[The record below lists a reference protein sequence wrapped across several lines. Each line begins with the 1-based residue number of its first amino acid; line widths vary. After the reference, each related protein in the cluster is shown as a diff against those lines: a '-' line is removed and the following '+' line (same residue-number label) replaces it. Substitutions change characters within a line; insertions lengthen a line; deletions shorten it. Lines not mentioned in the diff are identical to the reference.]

1 LESVLEYFF
10 LACIALLAGVLIG
23 SVGVGGVL
31 LIPAL
36 LAVTNLS
43 IHQASASAL
52 ITFILTGALGTYLF
66 ARRGSIAWGMS
77 VPICLGAVIAGYLG
91 AQVNVIVA
99 PQLLIGIIGLM
110 VIGAG
115 IWALMAR
122 IPVTL
127 GGHDA
132 VSNPPKRR
140 AILFAVGLV
149 SGFLSGL
156 SGAGGPL
163 FSVPLMLALKFN
175 PLATIGVAQV
185 FQVVA
190 SGSGSVANIVNG
202 VVDFKIV
209 AFIVPFELIGICIGV
224 VIAHKTRVDRLKK
237 VAAGLCILV
246 GIYMTIKSFI

>member
-1 LESVLEYFF
+1 M
-10 LACIALLAGVLIG
+10 
-23 SVGVGGVL
+23 GGVL

-36 LAVTNLS
+36 LAFSDLN
-43 IHQASASAL
+43 IHQVSASAL
-52 ITFILTGALGTYLF
+52 ITFILTGALGTHLY
-66 ARRGSIAWGMS
+66 ARRGSIAWGMT
-77 VPICLGAVIAGYLG
+77 VPICLGAVIATYLG
-91 AQVNVIVA
+91 AELNAIVA
-99 PQLLIGIIGLM
+99 SELLIRIIGLM

-115 IWALMAR
+115 IWALMSR
-122 IPVTL
+122 IPATSASNGAL
-127 GGHDA
+127 
-132 VSNPPKRR
+132 SNPPKRR
-140 AILFAVGLV
+140 GVLFVVGFV

-190 SGSGSVANIVNG
+190 SSSGSIANILNG
-202 VVDFKIV
+202 AVDFKIV
-209 AFIVPFELIGICIGV
+209 AFIVPFELIGISIGV
-224 VIAHKTRVDRLKK
+224 VIAHKTRVEKLKK

>member
-1 LESVLEYFF
+1 
-10 LACIALLAGVLIG
+10 
-23 SVGVGGVL
+23 VGGVL

-52 ITFILTGALGTYLF
+52 ITFILTGGLGTILF

-91 AQVNVIVA
+91 AQLNVNV
-99 PQLLIGIIGLM
+99 PSKLLIGIIGLM

-115 IWALMAR
+115 VWALMAR
-122 IPVTL
+122 IPAAAVNNN
-127 GGHDA
+127 A

-140 AILFAVGLV
+140 AILFLVGLV

-175 PLATIGVAQV
+175 PLATIGIAQV

-190 SGSGSVANIVNG
+190 SGSGSVANILNG
-202 VVDFKIV
+202 VIDYKIV
-209 AFIVPFELIGICIGV
+209 AFIAPFELIGICIGV
-224 VIAHKTRVDRLKK
+224 VIAHKTRVERLKK

-246 GIYMTIKSFI
+246 GIYMTIKAFL

>member
-1 LESVLEYFF
+1 M
-10 LACIALLAGVLIG
+10 ACIALLAGTLIG

-36 LAVTNLS
+36 LAFTNLN

-52 ITFILTGALGTYLF
+52 ITFVLTGALGTYLF

-77 VPICLGAVIAGYLG
+77 IPICLGAVIAGYLG
-91 AQVNVIVA
+91 AQLNAKVDS
-99 PQLLIGIIGLM
+99 QLLIGIIGLM

-122 IPVTL
+122 IPMGT
-127 GGHDA
+127 
-132 VSNPPKRR
+132 VSNTKGLDSPKRR
-140 AILFAVGLV
+140 GLLFLVGLV

-163 FSVPLMLALKFN
+163 FSVPLMLALNFN
-175 PLATIGVAQV
+175 PLATIGIAQV

-190 SGSGSVANIVNG
+190 SGSGSIANILNG
-202 VVDFKIV
+202 AVDFKIV
-209 AFIVPFELIGICIGV
+209 VFIVPFELIGICIGV
-224 VIAHKTRVDRLKK
+224 VIAHKTSVHNLKK